1 MDVQHCPYVWMRHSL
16 DLNRVCG
23 LRRSMGALRVWVF
36 KLGHSF
42 THESK
47 NCAWFAATFCTTQ
60 TIVSRFRLG
69 MNKLELNA
77 NPQVRLTSMID
88 ILGVSVSPHLL
99 PLLVRFHGI
108 RTPPPLFGYT
118 RMVTDLLN
126 LHPQHVDVDVVLS
139 GCSVY
144 SSLLNSNND

>member
-1 MDVQHCPYVWMRHSL
+1 MYNIVHMCECVTLLIWTECVVWEE
-16 DLNRVCG
+16 
-23 LRRSMGALRVWVF
+23 VWV
-36 KLGHSF
+36 LYECECLSSD
-42 THESK
+42 THLHTNRRTVLDSQQR
-47 NCAWFAATFCTTQ
+47 FARTQ

-99 PLLVRFHGI
+99 PLLVRFHEI

-139 GCSVY
+139 GCSAY